1 MKKALMGTTA
11 LVAAAVTTGVAVA
24 EEMMAEPI
32 SISVGGRSM
41 WGVAIVDSDA
51 ANKDDVAI
59 SNDVLLVF
67 KGSTVLDS
75 GLEVGMRI
83 DIEGEEGDD
92 SGDGKYAYVSGSFGE
107 IRVGNEDAASYK
119 MSTAAPYAT
128 YFYGINTPFWAG
140 SLSGEWHS
148 TFAGVNLGASASVLY
163 FSPVI
168 NGFQFGVS
176 YTPEAGT
183 EARSNTVYSDEGND
197 AYSVGLR
204 YDGAVG
210 DAGVTVAAGYT
221 SQDVA
226 AVEAADATGLFV
238 DDTSGVDG
246 VGEAAVLAA
255 PGRTETDWN
264 AGLVVSMAG
273 VSVGGSYRS
282 NDPDMVGVDD
292 EVQYDIGAKYGEGP
306 WAISVN
312 FGNKSQDSV
321 DTDFSRLMATYNVG
335 PGVNLAGV
343 LGRDSPSGNDDTSFG
358 AVAFLV
364 EF

>member
-1 MKKALMGTTA
+1 MSA
-11 LVAAAVTTGVAVA
+11 TTGVAVA

-32 SISVGGRSM
+32 SLSVGGRSM
-41 WGVAIVDSDA
+41 WGVAVVDSDA
-51 ANKDDVAI
+51 EDNKNDIAI

-67 KGSTVLDS
+67 KGSTVLDG
-75 GLEVGMRI
+75 GLEVGVRI
-83 DIEGEEGDD
+83 DIEGEESDD
-92 SGDGKYAYVSGSFGE
+92 QGDGKYAYVSGSFGD
-107 IRVGNEDAASYK
+107 IRVGNDDTASHK

-148 TFAGVNLGASASVLY
+148 TFAGAGAGGASVLY

-168 NGFQFGVS
+168 NGFQFGAS

-183 EARSNTVYSDEGND
+183 EARSDTVYSDEGQD

-221 SQDVA
+221 SKEVA
-226 AVEAADATGLFV
+226 AVEAKAATGLFAG
-238 DDTSGVDG
+238 DSTGDNG
-246 VGEAAVLAA
+246 VGEAAVAAA

-282 NDPDMVGVDD
+282 NDQDMDGIDD
-292 EVQYDIGAKYGEGP
+292 EVQYDIGAMYGEGP

-312 FGNKSQDSV
+312 FGNKSQDSENV
-321 DTDFSRLMATYNVG
+321 DTDFSRLMATYNLG

-343 LGRDSPSGNDDTSFG
+343 VGRDSPSSNDDTSFG
-358 AVAFLV
+358 AVALLV
-364 EF
+364 SF

>member
-1 MKKALMGTTA
+1 
-11 LVAAAVTTGVAVA
+11 
-24 EEMMAEPI
+24 
-32 SISVGGRSM
+32 M

-51 ANKDDVAI
+51 NDNKNDIAI

-83 DIEGEEGDD
+83 DIEGEESDD
-92 SGDGKYAYVSGSFGE
+92 QGDGKYVYVKGSFGD

-148 TFAGVNLGASASVLY
+148 TFAGLGAGGASLLY

-168 NGFQFGVS
+168 NGIQFGAS

-183 EARSNTVYSDEGND
+183 EARSDTVYSDEGQD

-221 SQDVA
+221 SKEVA
-226 AVEAADATGLFV
+226 AVEVAAEVAPSPGDVGSEAV
-238 DDTSGVDG
+238 D
-246 VGEAAVLAA
+246 AA

-282 NDPDMVGVDD
+282 NDQDMDGVDD
-292 EVQYDIGAKYGEGP
+292 VVQYDIGAMYGEGP

-312 FGNKSQDSV
+312 FGNKSQDSENV

-343 LGRDSPSGNDDTSFG
+343 VGRDSPSDNEDTSFG
-358 AVAFLV
+358 AVALLV
-364 EF
+364 SF